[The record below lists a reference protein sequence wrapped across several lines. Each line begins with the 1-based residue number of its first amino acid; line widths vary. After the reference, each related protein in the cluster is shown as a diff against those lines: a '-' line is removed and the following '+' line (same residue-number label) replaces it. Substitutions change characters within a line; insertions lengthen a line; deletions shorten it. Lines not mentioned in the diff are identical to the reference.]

1 MSHPN
6 IARFYGM
13 SVGDYLHRFTVMNS
27 GRRPFSKY
35 FETRQLSVGKAWEI
49 IVKLLD
55 AANHLMEYGAAWDPC
70 TLDDILFDA
79 TGSPIIGCNQDL
91 YLFSHD
97 LHNLEILV
105 LSELLHHSFR
115 IADTGS
121 LAKSTSDV
129 LADFRLDSG
138 LNAEV
143 TWTERLSLP
152 RELLVLPDLDHKIL
166 AYLHGALDRDQCHIY
181 YQYGL
186 GSLLLHAAVG
196 APGGKIGT
204 TINAEHE
211 PGWEETVFI
220 KLARLEE
227 TDEGMNYL
235 CDSIMLPASQES
247 EAWEEVK
254 EMVPIVIPEGYRRVY
269 VSLLYPADEGRMRYI
284 GGYR

>member
-1 MSHPN
+1 MVPRG
-6 IARFYGM
+6 ILALWTTFY
-13 SVGDYLHRFTVMNS
+13 STPPAPQS
-27 GRRPFSKY
+27 
-35 FETRQLSVGKAWEI
+35 
-49 IVKLLD
+49 LD
-55 AANHLMEYGAAWDPC
+55 AIKICICSATIC
-70 TLDDILFDA
+70 IILR
-79 TGSPIIGCNQDL
+79 
-91 YLFSHD
+91 YWFSASF
-97 LHNLEILV
+97 V
-105 LSELLHHSFR
+105 QLLHHSFR